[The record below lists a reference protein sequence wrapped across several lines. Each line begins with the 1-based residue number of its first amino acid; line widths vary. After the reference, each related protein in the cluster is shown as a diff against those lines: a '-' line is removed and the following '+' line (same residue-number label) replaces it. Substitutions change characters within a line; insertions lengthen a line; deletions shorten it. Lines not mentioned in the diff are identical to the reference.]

1 MLNLKILS
9 ESWFICINT
18 HNGTGMENVE
28 KYKNRD
34 SNETKKNK
42 KIKNYFC
49 YCVYGSF
56 DHSFGIQ
63 NI

>member
-18 HNGTGMENVE
+18 YNGTVENGE

-42 KIKNYFC
+42 KNLAYIADKDKLKEIY
-49 YCVYGSF
+49 
-56 DHSFGIQ
+56 DLLGI
-63 NI
+63 

>member
-42 KIKNYFC
+42 KIKN
-49 YCVYGSF
+49 VGL
-56 DHSFGIQ
+56 Q
-63 NI
+63 LM